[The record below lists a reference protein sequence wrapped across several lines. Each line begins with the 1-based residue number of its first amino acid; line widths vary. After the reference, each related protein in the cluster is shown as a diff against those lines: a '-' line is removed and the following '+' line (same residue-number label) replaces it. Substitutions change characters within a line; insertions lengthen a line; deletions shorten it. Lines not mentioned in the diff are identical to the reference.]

1 MKNKLWYDPKML
13 SKALDDTFGEESL
26 EEAPEEAESTP
37 RGAESIRDHGEP
49 PACLLEEIT
58 GEYVL
63 IFPSGRKQ
71 KYRSKSVAKEIAIYY
86 GVENVIFTPYREI
99 YDPTSTCSPL
109 NKDDGLEV
117 NVYKPPKY
125 RNQKPR
131 NGTNRKFPTIEALIM
146 NVIPEKVSHDAFLN
160 WLAVI
165 FNTGCK
171 TGTAWVILGSQGSGK
186 TMLFERVLTP
196 LLGEGNC
203 TELNQDA
210 LSSRFNQIL
219 HRKQL
224 VCFNEVHS
232 SRQAA
237 ERIKTWVTE
246 DQIRLEDKTVRASIN
261 RNFLNLIFTSNSQVP
276 VLLEP
281 DDRRFNVVR
290 TGGPLTEVTWFNGSV
305 TIQAIK
311 SELSAF
317 AQFLQAYPYA
327 EADARRTIMNSEKR
341 RLIEAGVN
349 PLDRMVDLLRRGRK
363 SELRMAVDSDLLD
376 ESDLSELSN
385 LDKSLT
391 KELVLKLAEGIS
403 GETLTMT
410 SLTRE
415 LKSRGVGETRGRSD
429 GSTRKRE
436 YTWQGEANLD
446 KSDKDSE

>member
-1 MKNKLWYDPKML
+1 MKNKLWFAPEML
-13 SKALDDTFGEESL
+13 SKVLDDVFEENAHL
-26 EEAPEEAESTP
+26 NEDNTPGEAPEDDLQAFEH
-37 RGAESIRDHGEP
+37 RDP

-63 IFPSGRKQ
+63 LFPSGRKQ
-71 KYRSKSVAKEIAIYY
+71 KYRSKSVAKEIAIHY

-99 YDPTSTCSPL
+99 YDPTSTCNPL
-109 NKDDGLEV
+109 NEDDGLEV
-117 NVYKPPKY
+117 NVYKPSKY

-131 NGTNRKFPTIEALIM
+131 NGANRKFPTIEALLM
-146 NVIPEKVSHDAFLN
+146 NVIPEKVSRDAFIN

-210 LSSRFNQIL
+210 LSSRFNHLL

-276 VLLEP
+276 VVLET

-290 TGGPLTEVTWFNGSV
+290 TGGPLTEVTWFNGSA
-305 TIQAIK
+305 TIRAIK

-327 EADARRTIMNSEKR
+327 EADARRTIMNAEKSR
-341 RLIEAGVN
+341 VIEAGVN
-349 PLDRMVDLLRRGRK
+349 PLDRLVDLLRRGRK
-363 SELRMAVDSDLLD
+363 NDLLKAVDSDLLSED
-376 ESDLSELSN
+376 ELSELSDMDN
-385 LDKSLT
+385 QLT

-403 GETLTMT
+403 GDALTMT
-410 SLTRE
+410 RLTRE
-415 LKSRGVGETRGRSD
+415 LKSRGIGETRGRSD
-429 GSTRKRE
+429 GTTRKRE
-436 YTWQGEANLD
+436 YSWQGSANSD
-446 KSDKDSE
+446 KSDREPE

>member
-26 EEAPEEAESTP
+26 EEVSEEADNAP
-37 RGAESIRDHGEP
+37 RGAESIRDRGEP

-58 GEYVL
+58 GEYIL
-63 IFPSGRKQ
+63 LFPSGRKQ
-71 KYRSKSVAKEIAIYY
+71 KYRSKAVAKEIASYY
-86 GVENVIFTPYREI
+86 GVEDVEFMPYREI
-99 YDPTSTCSPL
+99 YDPTSIDNPI
-109 NKDDGLEV
+109 NEDDGFEL
-117 NVYKPPKY
+117 NVYESSKY
-125 RNQKPR
+125 QRQQTK
-131 NGTNRKFPTIEALIM
+131 NGVISKFPTIDNLLI
-146 NVIPEKVSHDAFLN
+146 NVIPEKVSRDAFLN

-165 FNTGCK
+165 FNTGRK
-171 TGTAWVILGSQGSGK
+171 TGTAWVVLGSQGSGK

-196 LLGEGNC
+196 LLGEANC

-210 LSSRFNQIL
+210 LSSRFNHLL

-232 SRQAA
+232 SKQAA

-246 DQIRLEDKTVRASIN
+246 DRIRLEDKTVRASIN
-261 RNFLNLIFTSNSQVP
+261 RNYLNLIFTSNSQIP
-276 VLLEP
+276 VALES

-290 TGGPLTEVTWFNGSV
+290 TDAPLTDLRWFRGPA
-305 TIQAIK
+305 TIRAINR
-311 SELSAF
+311 ELSAF
-317 AQFLQAYPYA
+317 AQFLRAYPYA

-349 PLDRMVDLLRRGRK
+349 PLDRMVDLLRRGQK

-385 LDKSLT
+385 LDNSLT
-391 KELVLKLAEGIS
+391 KELVLKLAENIS
-403 GETLTMT
+403 GEALTMT
-410 SLTRE
+410 KLTRE
-415 LKSRGVGETRGRSD
+415 LKSRGISETRGRND

-436 YTWQGEANLD
+436 YAWQGSAKSD
-446 KSDKDSE
+446 KSDKMPE